1 MCKMAAVIMRVQ
13 LTFCNDSNGVVI
25 GKITLC
31 SHISIE
37 PTAVDDRQEPDREFS
52 PEILPQ

>member
-1 MCKMAAVIMRVQ
+1 MRVQ